1 MQNMRKDI
9 NSFDNKAV
17 RSVFSDVNIRPAACF
32 FYSHR
37 VRNGRNA

>member
-1 MQNMRKDI
+1 MVENI

-17 RSVFSDVNIRPAACF
+17 RSAFLGKNTRPAACF

-37 VRNGRNA
+37 VRDGRND